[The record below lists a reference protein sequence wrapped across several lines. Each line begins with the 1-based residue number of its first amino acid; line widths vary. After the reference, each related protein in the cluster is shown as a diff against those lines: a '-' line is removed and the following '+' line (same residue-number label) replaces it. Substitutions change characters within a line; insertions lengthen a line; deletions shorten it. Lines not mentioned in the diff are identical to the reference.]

1 MKQFVK
7 FGIVGVSNTALSYV
21 IFISVSFCIEELG
34 IAFDKD
40 YLVASIIAFIIS
52 VLWSFY
58 WNNRFTF
65 HQEDGETRSIGKAL
79 LKTYI
84 SYSLTGLL
92 LNNIM
97 LWILVDRISINKT
110 IAYMMVIIFTVPL
123 NFLMNKYWAFKKDEG
138 E

>member
-21 IFISVSFCIEELG
+21 IFISVSFCFEELG
-34 IAFDKD
+34 ITFDKD

-92 LNNIM
+92 LNNIL

-123 NFLMNKYWAFKKDEG
+123 NYLMNKYWAFKKDEG